1 MIWMSNEMVRLQD
14 DLSDV
19 AAFIEAETRAR
30 GVVIGAEWH
39 TMHRGRIN
47 RRIAHLIAEPSD
59 ADGWDVLAAAHD
71 CIRHLGYRVESITG
85 APLDAYTVS
94 GSARD
99 LSRHQRLMAIQRFRG
114 VRITR
119 RSQRQNS

>member
-71 CIRHLGYRVESITG
+71 CARHLGYVIETMPGLEPDALTITG
-85 APLDAYTVS
+85 AASSLSSHQGLAAMALLGGVKIPRRHP
-94 GSARD
+94 AR
-99 LSRHQRLMAIQRFRG
+99 A
-114 VRITR
+114 
-119 RSQRQNS
+119 